1 MVPGWRRATQRTN
14 VMTHRTLIPCEI
26 DPVKPDGERLGLAA
40 RVLREGRL
48 VAYPTDTLYGLAADP
63 RLPVA
68 VARLFDI
75 KGRSRDMAIPLIAA
89 DVTQVEHVA
98 TLTQLGRR
106 LASAFWPGPVSLVL
120 DAQSNLS
127 RRVCGG
133 GDTVAVR
140 VPDHPVARGLAAALG
155 YPVTATS
162 ANRSGEP
169 PASSAVD
176 ILQTIGSGLAMLL
189 DGGDVAGG
197 FPSTIIDARGPDPFL
212 LRAGQV
218 SWDRVLQSLA

>member
-1 MVPGWRRATQRTN
+1 MPVLRRATQMTN
-14 VMTHRTLIPCEI
+14 DMTHRTLVPCEI
-26 DPVKPDGERLGLAA
+26 DPVEPDGERLGLAA

-63 RLPVA
+63 RLPMA

-75 KGRSRDMAIPLIAA
+75 KGRSANVAIPLIAA
-89 DVTQVEHVA
+89 DVAQVESVA
-98 TLTQLGRR
+98 TLSRLGRR
-106 LASAFWPGPVSLVL
+106 LSSAFWPGPVSLVL
-120 DAQSNLS
+120 DARSSLS

-133 GDTVAVR
+133 GDTVAIR
-140 VPDHPVARGLAAALG
+140 VPDHPVARGLAATLG
-155 YPVTATS
+155 FPVTATS

-176 ILQTIGSGLAMLL
+176 VLRTIGSGVGMLL
-189 DGGDVAGG
+189 DGGDVAGDV
-197 FPSTIIDARGPDPFL
+197 PSTIIDARGPEPVL

>member
-1 MVPGWRRATQRTN
+1 MPVLRRATQMTN
-14 VMTHRTLIPCEI
+14 DMTHRTLVPCEI
-26 DPVKPDGERLGLAA
+26 DPVEPDGERLGLAA

-63 RLPVA
+63 RLPMA

-75 KGRSRDMAIPLIAA
+75 KGRSANVAIPLIAA
-89 DVTQVEHVA
+89 DVAQVESVA
-98 TLTQLGRR
+98 TLSRLGRR
-106 LASAFWPGPVSLVL
+106 LSSAFWPGPVSLVL
-120 DAQSNLS
+120 DARSSLS

-133 GDTVAVR
+133 GDTVAIR
-140 VPDHPVARGLAAALG
+140 VPDHPVARGLAATLG
-155 YPVTATS
+155 FPVTATS
-162 ANRSGEP
+162 ANRSGDP

-176 ILQTIGSGLAMLL
+176 VLRTIGSGVGMLL

-197 FPSTIIDARGPDPFL
+197 VPSTIIDARGPDPVL

-218 SWDRVLQSLA
+218 SWDRVLQSLT

>member
-1 MVPGWRRATQRTN
+1 MN
-14 VMTHRTLIPCEI
+14 DVMMHRTPIPCAI
-26 DPVKPDGERLGLAA
+26 DPVDPDRERLGVAA
-40 RVLREGRL
+40 GLLREGLL

-63 RLPVA
+63 HLPTA
-68 VARLFDI
+68 VNRLFDI
-75 KGRSRDMAIPLIAA
+75 KGRSASVAIPLIAA
-89 DVTQVEHVA
+89 DVSQVESVA
-98 TLTQLGRR
+98 TLTRLGRR
-106 LASAFWPGPVSLVL
+106 LASTFWPGPLSLVL
-120 DAQSNLS
+120 DARSSLS

-155 YPVTATS
+155 SPITATS

-169 PASSAVD
+169 PALSAVD
-176 ILQTIGSGLAMLL
+176 ILQTIGDGVAMLL
-189 DGGDVAGG
+189 DGGDAVDGV
-197 FPSTIIDARGPDPFL
+197 PSTIIDARGADPIL

>member
-1 MVPGWRRATQRTN
+1 
-14 VMTHRTLIPCEI
+14 MTHRALIPCEI
-26 DPVKPDGERLGLAA
+26 DPVQPDGEWLDLAA
-40 RVLREGRL
+40 DVLREGRL

-63 RLPVA
+63 RLPMA

-75 KGRSRDMAIPLIAA
+75 KGRSADVAIPLIAA
-89 DVTQVEHVA
+89 DVTQVERVA
-98 TLTQLGRR
+98 TLTQLGHR

-120 DAQSNLS
+120 DARSSLS

-176 ILQTIGSGLAMLL
+176 ILQTIGSGVTMLL

-197 FPSTIIDARGPDPFL
+197 FPSTIIDARGPDPVL